1 MYAAF
6 KDPSSL
12 IGMYSQSIT
21 RTHRTAFVLL
31 IDCSGSMS
39 EDIRFRG
46 ELCTKAEAVATITNE
61 LIYELIER
69 ARRSDIV
76 RNYYD
81 LALVGYGG
89 DDEICSLLGDHT
101 PCFISIDQLAQ
112 RDVPIQRRSI
122 AIRRP
127 DGSTTLRSLSS
138 PQWIT
143 PRAAGNTPM
152 LEAFRT
158 ARDLM
163 HSWASIPAHAESFP
177 PILFNIT
184 DGEMTDGS
192 PEELRSVAEEI
203 RAVGTTDGTALLFNI
218 HITADD
224 RSQTLLLPS
233 IDEPLPHDRNIELL
247 YTISSEMPANF
258 NALISDLKGP
268 LSRPPFRAMSYN
280 ASAAELLTILD
291 IGTISVKIE

>member
-1 MYAAF
+1 
-6 KDPSSL
+6 
-12 IGMYSQSIT
+12 MYSQSIT
-21 RTHRTAFVLL
+21 RAHRTAFVLL

-39 EDIRFRG
+39 EEIRFRG

-69 ARRSDIV
+69 ARRSDMV
-76 RNYYD
+76 RDYYD

-89 DDEICSLLGDHT
+89 DEEIYSMLGDQS
-101 PCFISIDQLAQ
+101 PCFIAIDQLA
-112 RDVPIQRRSI
+112 RRNVPIKRRSI

-127 DGSTTLRSLSS
+127 DGSTALRNLST

-158 ARDLM
+158 ARDLIRAWT
-163 HSWASIPAHAESFP
+163 SRPAHAESFP

-184 DGEMTDGS
+184 DGEMTDGF

-203 RAVGTTDGTALLFNI
+203 RAMGTADGKTLLFNI
-218 HITADD
+218 HITSND
-224 RSQTLLLPS
+224 RSRTLFLPS
-233 IDEPLPHDRNIELL
+233 IDEPLPDDRNIELL
-247 YTISSEMPANF
+247 YTISSEMPASF

-280 ASAAELLTILD
+280 ASAAELLSILD